1 VERLRARDDVR
12 RAGGKAR
19 LLRVR
24 LDETDVAGRGR
35 LLGLAAHLG
44 ARLDAHDLVGPLG
57 PGASRKPRPAAEVDD
72 VPRALYL
79 GLEAENVEQC
89 RGCRGPVGVVTMRET
104 RARIARSSQ
113 KLLGV
118 VLDRIPRV
126 VAQPRLSLE
135 CTPVSAA
142 ATAARARI
150 LPNGLFDLLRQ
161 LAIWFGFLWAYRY
174 TRGVADRDSYEAF
187 QNGLRVADV
196 EHRLTGLWELSLQS
210 LVMSSGL
217 LRELT
222 SWTYWH
228 SQFTVLGLVMLWVYL
243 RRNEAFVRFRN
254 TLLLANLIGLVGF
267 VLAPTAPPRLFPEL
281 GFVDTLAG
289 FGINHDSAIV
299 RADANPYAAMPSLH
313 AADALIVGV
322 GLFFVVRTQWLRF
335 LWLLWPLWVWFAVM
349 ATGNHFWLD
358 ILAGIVVAAV
368 AGAVVNHKYLRRRF
382 ARPRPV
388 PA

>member
-1 VERLRARDDVR
+1 
-12 RAGGKAR
+12 
-19 LLRVR
+19 LLR
-24 LDETDVAGRGR
+24 
-35 LLGLAAHLG
+35 
-44 ARLDAHDLVGPLG
+44 
-57 PGASRKPRPAAEVDD
+57 
-72 VPRALYL
+72 
-79 GLEAENVEQC
+79 Q
-89 RGCRGPVGVVTMRET
+89 
-104 RARIARSSQ
+104 
-113 KLLGV
+113 
-118 VLDRIPRV
+118 PRV
-126 VAQPRLSLE
+126 SLKWV
-135 CTPVSAA
+135 PVSAA
-142 ATAARARI
+142 ATAARPRI
-150 LPNGLFDLLRQ
+150 LPHGPLDLLRQ

-254 TLLLANLIGLVGF
+254 TLLLANVIGLVGF

>member
-1 VERLRARDDVR
+1 
-12 RAGGKAR
+12 
-19 LLRVR
+19 
-24 LDETDVAGRGR
+24 
-35 LLGLAAHLG
+35 
-44 ARLDAHDLVGPLG
+44 
-57 PGASRKPRPAAEVDD
+57 
-72 VPRALYL
+72 
-79 GLEAENVEQC
+79 
-89 RGCRGPVGVVTMRET
+89 MRET
-104 RARIARSSQ
+104 SARIARSSQ
-113 KLLGV
+113 KPLSV

-135 CTPVSAA
+135 CIPVSAA
-142 ATAARARI
+142 ATAACARI

-382 ARPRPV
+382 ARPV